1 MRFMV
6 ISDIH
11 GKMEMVQR
19 VMLETPGIDCILAAG
34 DITNFGGYAEA
45 AKVMD
50 PILASKIP
58 VMAVAGNCDT
68 EGVEE
73 YLEDKKI
80 HIGRT
85 GLRLREFVFVGVGGS
100 LPCPKITP
108 HECSDNVLETLLCR
122 VFSQTKGMS
131 TSEQGSSLIVVSH
144 QPAFDTQVDS
154 VGGRNTGSPAVR
166 KFIETHQPIL
176 AVSGHIH
183 EAFGTDRIG
192 RTTLI
197 NPGPLKDGRYAIVD
211 INGQQVQVQLCR
223 LGQVFP

>member
-11 GKMEMVQR
+11 SKMEMVER

-34 DITNFGGYAEA
+34 DITNFGGYEDASR
-45 AKVMD
+45 VMN

-68 EGVEE
+68 DGVEE

-80 HIGRT
+80 HIGRQ
-85 GLRLREFVFVGVGGS
+85 GLRLGEFVFIGVGGS

-108 HECSDNVLETLLCR
+108 HECGDNVLETLLCK
-122 VFSQTKGMS
+122 VFNQTRGIP
-131 TSEQGSSLIVVSH
+131 TGEQASSLIVVSH

-154 VGGRNTGSPAVR
+154 VGGRNTGSA
-166 KFIETHQPIL
+166 
-176 AVSGHIH
+176 
-183 EAFGTDRIG
+183 
-192 RTTLI
+192 
-197 NPGPLKDGRYAIVD
+197 AI
-211 INGQQVQVQLCR
+211 R
-223 LGQVFP
+223 

>member
-1 MRFMV
+1 MV

-11 GKMEMVQR
+11 GKMEMVGR
-19 VMLETPGIDCILAAG
+19 LMLETPGIDCILAAG
-34 DITNFGGYAEA
+34 DLTNFGGYAEA
-45 AKVMD
+45 ARVMD
-50 PILASKIP
+50 PILAAKIP

-68 EGVEE
+68 EDVEE

-80 HIGRT
+80 HVGRH
-85 GLRLREFVFVGVGGS
+85 GLRLGGFVFIGVGGS

-108 HECSDNVLETLLCR
+108 HECGDNVLETLLCKA
-122 VFSQTKGMS
+122 FSQIEEMP
-131 TSEQGSSLIVVSH
+131 TSEQVSSLIVISH
-144 QPAFDTQVDS
+144 QPAFGTQVDF
-154 VGGRNTGSPAVR
+154 VGGCYTGSSAIR

-197 NPGPLKDGRYAIVD
+197 NPGPLKEGRYAIVD
-211 INGQQVQVQLCR
+211 INGQQIQVQLCR
-223 LGQVFP
+223 LGQVLP